1 MKRRNHLNV
10 IKVQTVKKYPA
21 NINVQIALNI
31 FLACNM
37 CDKSFSVKSALHQ
50 HVESVHEG
58 NGPFK
63 CDICNKKFSAHLS
76 MVQHIDEVHEG
87 SNNTSEVIE

>member
-1 MKRRNHLNV
+1 
-10 IKVQTVKKYPA
+10 
-21 NINVQIALNI
+21 
-31 FLACNM
+31 M

-63 CDICNKKFSAHLS
+63 CDICNKIFSAHLS
-76 MVQHIDEVHEG
+76 MVQYIDEVHEG